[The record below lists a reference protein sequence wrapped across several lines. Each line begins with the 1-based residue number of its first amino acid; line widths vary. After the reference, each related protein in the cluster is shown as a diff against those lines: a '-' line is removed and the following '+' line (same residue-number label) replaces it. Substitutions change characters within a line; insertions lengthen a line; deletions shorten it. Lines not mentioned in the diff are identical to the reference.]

1 MGAWVEANLEKVGIC
16 QHWLFWIY
24 KGLLMLHPP
33 DLLMQF
39 QNSSSCSHHCTVECS
54 LQPRRS
60 LHPDGSHWMERD
72 YIKWGTDFVTKSLQ
86 QIAWNGEFSQVSW
99 DYKFVGWEVGI
110 DGSNVGFSLEQC
122 GVEMGAV
129 WNQNVFTFISFLT
142 ILRGST

>member
-72 YIKWGTDFVTKSLQ
+72 YIKWGTDFVTTSLQ
-86 QIAWNGEFSQVSW
+86 QIARNGGIQTSFLRLLVCWLGSW
-99 DYKFVGWEVGI
+99 YRW
-110 DGSNVGFSLEQC
+110 EQC
-122 GVEMGAV
+122 GFRWEQCGIKKFKLFSLFS
-129 WNQNVFTFISFLT
+129 QFE
-142 ILRGST
+142 G